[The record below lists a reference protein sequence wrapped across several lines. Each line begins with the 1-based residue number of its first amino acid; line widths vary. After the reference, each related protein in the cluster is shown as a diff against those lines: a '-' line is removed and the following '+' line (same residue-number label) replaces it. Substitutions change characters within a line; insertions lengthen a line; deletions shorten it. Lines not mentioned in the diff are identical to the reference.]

1 MESTTVDPESEDLDS
16 VEDFEIPEDLR
27 DAIDKELDFLERR
40 NVKLIRM
47 RARENSNEVFQ
58 ATIYAGDEM
67 YRLSRV
73 SEGFVS
79 RTVFRNPEPLELR
92 EEEEIA
98 GGAAEEDEIQED
110 IPDEEKDKTYEVE
123 LVKEGATIEV
133 QGDEY
138 ILDVAEDEGFDL
150 PYSCRE
156 GQCISCSAKIE
167 GSVDQPRAQAIEQ
180 EEMDEGY
187 VLTCIAM
194 PRSDLKVWSNEK
206 P

>member
-1 MESTTVDPESEDLDS
+1 MESKTVQPDQLEE
-16 VEDFEIPEDLR
+16 VGDFEVPKALR
-27 DAIDKELDFLERR
+27 AALEKEMKFLKPR
-40 NVKLIRM
+40 NIKLVRF

-67 YRLSRV
+67 YRLNLIAP
-73 SEGFVS
+73 GQVS
-79 RTVFRNPEPLELR
+79 RTVFRNPEPLEIREEEEGSVAR
-92 EEEEIA
+92 EEEEI
-98 GGAAEEDEIQED
+98 EED
-110 IPDEEKDKTYEVE
+110 IPDEEREKTYQVE

-138 ILDVAEDEGFDL
+138 ILDAAEDEGFDL

-156 GQCISCSAKIE
+156 GQCVSCCARVE
-167 GSVDQPRAQAIEQ
+167 GKVDQPRAQAIDQSEI
-180 EEMDEGY
+180 DEGY

-194 PRSDLKVWSNEK
+194 PRENLKVWTNEK